1 VAAFSCRPKL
11 LVDEFAFAVSVADWV
26 VLTAATLAVN
36 EAVEA
41 PKGTVTLPGTVTEV
55 ELLARVTPW
64 PAPSAAELSDTVQ
77 DVVPDPVNELV
88 PHDSVLTV
96 GAIVEVDPLN
106 WIDVVCE
113 AEPWVALSVTVW
125 DEVTDSTVAVNVWLD
140 APEGTVT
147 DAGTVMEL
155 LLLVR

>member
-1 VAAFSCRPKL
+1 
-11 LVDEFAFAVSVADWV
+11 
-26 VLTAATLAVN
+26 
-36 EAVEA
+36 
-41 PKGTVTLPGTVTEV
+41 
-55 ELLARVTPW
+55 
-64 PAPSAAELSDTVQ
+64 VQ
-77 DVVPDPVNELV
+77 DVVPEPVNELV

-113 AEPWVALSVTVW
+113 VEPWVALSVTVW